1 MKHIL
6 LKKHKL
12 SKNTYNNNRC
22 FFMEYS
28 EINILKKIRNMS
40 TTLLKIVIGT
50 MIMAIGIDLFLV
62 PSKLSTGGFSGIGT
76 LLYYLWGI
84 PVGTTT
90 LILNIPLVILAFL
103 KLGKRFVVKTI
114 IGTMSLS
121 YFLNVFEKIT
131 PITNDKVLA
140 FIYGSI
146 AVGIGTAIVLK
157 ARSSTGG
164 TELLANIIRTYKRH
178 IRTGTLI
185 TMLDAIVVGVNVIF
199 FKDIEIA
206 LYSGLAIYI
215 MGKILDAFFEGIDFT
230 KMFLIIS
237 PKTQEISNKI
247 NEELGRG
254 TTLLKGIGMYKKE
267 KRNILLCVIS
277 RNEVRSSNGNNRR
290 NR

>member
-1 MKHIL
+1 MGCLETK
-6 LKKHKL
+6 
-12 SKNTYNNNRC
+12 
-22 FFMEYS
+22 
-28 EINILKKIRNMS
+28 ILKRIRNIS
-40 TTLLKIVIGT
+40 IVLLKIVIGT

-62 PSKLSTGGFSGIGT
+62 PSKLSTGGLSGVGT

-90 LILNIPLVILAFL
+90 LVLNIPLFILAFF
-103 KLGKRFVVKTI
+103 KLGKKFLVKTI
-114 IGTMSLS
+114 IGTGFLS

-157 ARSSTGG
+157 ARASTGG
-164 TELLANIIRTYKRH
+164 TELLANIIRTYRKN
-178 IRTGTLI
+178 IRTGNLI
-185 TMLDAIVVGVNVIF
+185 TILDAIIVGVNVIF
-199 FKDIEIA
+199 FKDVEIA

-215 MGKILDAFFEGIDFT
+215 MGKILDIFFEGIDFA

-237 PKTQEISNKI
+237 PKAQEISNRI
-247 NEELGRG
+247 NEELTRG
-254 TTLLKGIGMYKKE
+254 TTLLNGIGMYKKE
-267 KRNILLCVIS
+267 TRNILLCVIS
-277 RNEVRSSNGNNRR
+277 RNEVRTSNGNNRR

>member
-1 MKHIL
+1 
-6 LKKHKL
+6 
-12 SKNTYNNNRC
+12 
-22 FFMEYS
+22 MEYS
-28 EINILKKIRNMS
+28 EINILKKISNMT

-215 MGKILDAFFEGIDFT
+215 MGKILDVFFEGIDFT